1 MATKLYVGNLP
12 FQTTSDELKDHF
24 AQAGSVE
31 SASVVEDRMT
41 GRSRGFGFVEMA
53 TAEEAAA
60 AIEQLNGKDFGGRN
74 LTVNEARPRTDRGPG
89 GGGGYGG
96 GGNRG
101 GGGYGGGGGGG
112 YGGGGG
118 GGGGRR
124 DKDRDRRPSPN
135 DREPRW

>member
-12 FQTTSDELKDHF
+12 FQTTSDELRDHF
-24 AQAGSVE
+24 AAARNVE

-41 GRSRGFGFVEMA
+41 GRSRGFGFVEMTTPA
-53 TAEEAAA
+53 EAAA
-60 AIEQLNGKDFGGRN
+60 AIEQFNGKDFGGRN

-96 GGNRG
+96 NR
-101 GGGYGGGGGGG
+101 GGGGG

-118 GGGGRR
+118 GYG
-124 DKDRDRRPSPN
+124 
-135 DREPRW
+135 